1 MEKFEGFDA
10 ELEQEEAKNET
21 VVSFEDAKKK
31 RRPFHYWIVAGVEH
45 KMKLTTGW
53 IEKLEAKYK
62 TNILNLVM
70 TDGIPPLSVMLEII
84 QAALIPW
91 EHGMKMKKVHDLYES
106 WLEEDGSQN
115 ELLAKVIFP
124 TLVVS
129 GFFTA
134 SQAETIMKALEE
146 STDLM

>member
-1 MEKFEGFDA
+1 MEKFEGFDT
-10 ELEQEEAKNET
+10 ELEQEETESKT
-21 VVSFEDAKKK
+21 VVSFKDAKKK
-31 RRPFHYWIVAGVEH
+31 RKPFHYWMVAGAEH

-70 TDGIPPLSVMLEII
+70 TDDIPPLSVMLTII

-91 EHGMKMKKVHDLYES
+91 EHGMKMEKVHDLYES
-106 WLEEDGSQN
+106 WLEEGGSQN
-115 ELLAKVIFP
+115 NLLAEVIFP

-129 GFFTA
+129 GFFTTA
-134 SQAETIMKALEE
+134 QAEMITKTLEE